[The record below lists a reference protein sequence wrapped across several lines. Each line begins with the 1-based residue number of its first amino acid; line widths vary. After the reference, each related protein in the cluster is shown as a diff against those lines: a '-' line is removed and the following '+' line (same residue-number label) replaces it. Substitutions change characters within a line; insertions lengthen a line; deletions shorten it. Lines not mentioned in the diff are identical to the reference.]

1 LKTPHAIFICCT
13 ATEVGFFRFS
23 AFAILRNN
31 SMTNFNIRN
40 VITAPFSDRASQ
52 ILSAVI
58 VVLSG
63 VLALVTFATV

>member
-1 LKTPHAIFICCT
+1 
-13 ATEVGFFRFS
+13 
-23 AFAILRNN
+23 
-31 SMTNFNIRN
+31 MTNFTIHN